1 MMKDPLWDAP
11 GGWKTKAFIELN
23 MVINEK
29 KALVP
34 VTHEQCLTLKTGKV
48 RASRTSR
55 L

>member
-1 MMKDPLWDAP
+1 MALDPLWDAP
-11 GGWKTKAFIELN
+11 GGWRENALVVLN

-34 VTHEQCLTLKTGKV
+34 VTHAEY
-48 RASRTSR
+48 RA